1 MKYRFPPEKEAKG
14 TLPEIKDP
22 SLNYS
27 TCRQQKKAED
37 PKLASKINSKAQNTS
52 AMFRP
57 QLQRITSEESSSRA
71 LNKYKLKP
79 IVDAKDN
86 ICDHSL
92 IGSSY
97 FLKLPIFYDSEKGI
111 NIPPDLDISSKQ
123 NINIFNNIKNNTYNI
138 YNQQKKLPSLP
149 KASSQTRLHIAPQ
162 KPNFKKIFN
171 VKMSPSIARH
181 LHIPTPQKDVTPR
194 DCHTERGK
202 LREVTLNE
210 QVNPFKIDIND
221 IDMRE
226 TGFFQDVVVHN
237 RKKDILSAPHICVE
251 QLNQIKAKLNAGKV
265 KDAKRINR
273 LVISNKGDSKFLKVT
288 PRIVYNTAR
297 KPPINTNKEIPH
309 KKNDSELT
317 FGSDQ

>member
-1 MKYRFPPEKEAKG
+1 MKYRFPPEKDVKG
-14 TLPEIKDP
+14 GLPEIKDHKV
-22 SLNYS
+22 NYS
-27 TCRQQKKAED
+27 TCKKKNDCEET
-37 PKLASKINSKAQNTS
+37 KCLSKVNSKAQNVTS
-52 AMFRP
+52 MFRP
-57 QLQRITSEESSSRA
+57 PLQRITSEESSARA

-79 IVDAKDN
+79 IIDAKDN

-111 NIPPDLDISSKQ
+111 NIPPDLDINSKQ

-149 KASSQTRLHIAPQ
+149 KTSSQTRLHIVQQ

-181 LHIPTPQKDVTPR
+181 LHIPTPQKNITPR

-202 LREVTLNE
+202 LREVTVND
-210 QVNPFKIDIND
+210 QINPFKIDIND

-226 TGFFQDVVVHN
+226 TGFFQDVVLHN
-237 RKKDILSAPHICVE
+237 RKKDILSAPHIGDE
-251 QLNQIKAKLNAGKV
+251 QLNQIKAKLNVGKA
-265 KDAKRINR
+265 KDTKRINR

-297 KPPINTNKEIPH
+297 KLPPTTNKEKAH